1 MEITVTFRHMEPTD
15 ALRNYAIEKVTK
27 LTRYVD
33 KMTEANVILSL
44 EKHRHIAEVTINA
57 NRITINGRDETN
69 DMHSAIDLVM
79 DKIERQ
85 VKKYKD
91 KIRNHKP
98 SPHVQDINA
107 RINVL
112 SSESIESIEGPRVV
126 RTKTLSIKPMSVEEA
141 VMQLDL
147 LNNDFFIFS
156 NASNQKVSVIYRRKD
171 GDYGLIEPEVQ

>member
-1 MEITVTFRHMEPTD
+1 MEPTD
-15 ALRNYAIEKVTK
+15 ALRNYAIDK
-27 LTRYVD
+27 LTKFTRYID
-33 KMTEANVILSL
+33 KMTEANVVLSL
-44 EKHRHIAEVTINA
+44 EKHRHIAEVTISA
-57 NRITINGRDETN
+57 NRITINGREETN

-98 SPHVQDINA
+98 SPHLQDINA
-107 RINVL
+107 RINIL
-112 SSESIESIEGPRVV
+112 SSESIERNEVPRVV

-141 VMQLDL
+141 VMQMDL

-156 NASNQKVSVIYRRKD
+156 NASNQRVSVIYRRKD
-171 GDYGLIEPEVQ
+171 GDYGLIEPEV

>member
-1 MEITVTFRHMEPTD
+1 
-15 ALRNYAIEKVTK
+15 
-27 LTRYVD
+27 
-33 KMTEANVILSL
+33 
-44 EKHRHIAEVTINA
+44 
-57 NRITINGRDETN
+57 
-69 DMHSAIDLVM
+69 MHSAIDLVM

-91 KIRNHKP
+91 KIRDHKP

-156 NASNQKVSVIYRRKD
+156 NASNQNVSVIYRRKD

>member
-1 MEITVTFRHMEPTD
+1 MEVTVTFRHMEPTD
-15 ALRNYAIEKVTK
+15 ALRDYAIEKMAK
-27 LTRYVD
+27 LTKYVD
-33 KMTEANVILSL
+33 KMTEGNVVLSL

-57 NRITINGRDETN
+57 NRITINGREETN

-98 SPHVQDINA
+98 SLHQQIVNA

-112 SSESIESIEGPRVV
+112 SSESIEKNEVPRVI
-126 RTKTLSIKPMSVEEA
+126 KTEMLSIKPMSIDEA
-141 VMQLDL
+141 VMQMDL
-147 LNNDFFIFS
+147 LNNEFFIFS

-171 GDYGLIEPEVQ
+171 GDYGLGEPEVQ

>member
-1 MEITVTFRHMEPTD
+1 MESTD
-15 ALRNYAIEKVTK
+15 ALRDYAIEKLTK
-27 LTRYVD
+27 LTRYID
-33 KMTEANVILSL
+33 KMTEANIVLSL

-57 NRITINGRDETN
+57 NRITINGREETN

-98 SPHVQDINA
+98 SPHIQGIHA

-112 SSESIESIEGPRVV
+112 SSESIERDEEPRVV
-126 RTKTLSIKPMSVEEA
+126 STETLSIKPMSVEEA
-141 VMQLDL
+141 VMQMDL

-156 NASNQKVSVIYRRKD
+156 NANNQKVSVIYRRKD

>member
-15 ALRNYAIEKVTK
+15 ALREYAIEKVTK

-33 KMTEANVILSL
+33 RMTEANVVLSL

-57 NRITINGRDETN
+57 NRITINGREETHE
-69 DMHSAIDLVM
+69 MHSAIDLVM

-91 KIRNHKP
+91 KIHNHKP
-98 SPHVQDINA
+98 TPHQQSINA

-112 SSESIESIEGPRVV
+112 SSESIDRNEGPRVIK
-126 RTKTLSIKPMSVEEA
+126 TETLSIKPMSVEEA
-141 VMQLDL
+141 VMQMDL
-147 LNNDFFIFS
+147 LNNEFFIFS

-171 GDYGLIEPEVQ
+171 GDYGLIEPEAQ